1 MSVDDNGPALII
13 HRLKKLGFNVQ
24 ITPSPGLIEIL
35 FLSSLGKSP
44 ATRNGSLARYK
55 DGTAGWQPH
64 LDFAHD
70 LCGLLQPVLGCEL
83 LPDLKSDGVGID
95 LIDSGGIEYLSCLFT
110 AFYVTT
116 DGLLYGHSQRDLE
129 CKRTP

>member
-64 LDFAHD
+64 LRFLTLLTTFAAFFNLSLVIYVCAECAYHGRSCVVARA
-70 LCGLLQPVLGCEL
+70 LRRRPPVCGN
-83 LPDLKSDGVGID
+83 DR
-95 LIDSGGIEYLSCLFT
+95 SGSGSGFHNS
-110 AFYVTT
+110 A
-116 DGLLYGHSQRDLE
+116 GS
-129 CKRTP
+129 TPSR